1 MEHWQ
6 GVINATDVAKL
17 YNEKLNQ
24 WLLLEV
30 LKMGKN
36 RKAEEFRLVA
46 HNKSKEKLKKLM
58 EDDDWDWDKK
68 YIFVFADPNSLCEI

>member
-1 MEHWQ
+1 MEQWQ

-17 YNEKLNQ
+17 YNEKANQ

-30 LKMGKN
+30 IKMGKN

-46 HNKSKEKLKKLM
+46 NNKSKEKLKALM
-58 EDDDWDWDKK
+58 EDDDWNWEKK

>member
-17 YNEKLNQ
+17 YNEKINQ

-30 LKMGKN
+30 IKMGKN
-36 RKAEEFRLVA
+36 RKAEQFKLMA
-46 HNKSKEKLKKLM
+46 FDKSKEKLKELM
-58 EDDDWDWDKK
+58 EDDDWNWDKK

>member
-6 GVINATDVAKL
+6 GVTNAADVAKL
-17 YNEKLNQ
+17 YNEKINQ

-30 LKMGKN
+30 IKMGKN
-36 RKAEEFRLVA
+36 RKAEEFKLIA
-46 HNKSKEKLKKLM
+46 FNKSKEKLKELM
-58 EDDDWDWDKK
+58 EDDDWDWNKK

>member
-17 YNEKLNQ
+17 YNEKINQ

-30 LKMGKN
+30 IKMGKN
-36 RKAEEFRLVA
+36 RKAEKFKLIA
-46 HNKSKEKLKKLM
+46 FDKSKENLKVLM

-68 YIFVFADPNSLCEI
+68 YIFVFADPNSICEI